1 MLEILL
7 SAGVWVRE
15 LTEVSVSM
23 LALAVVLQVLFGAA
37 VPFFPVDV
45 IGSVVDI
52 TAQLG
57 AEGLVGLIAIW
68 VLIGIMNK

>member
-1 MLEILL
+1 MLEKLQT
-7 SAGVWVRE
+7 AGVWVRE

-68 VLIGIMNK
+68 VLVGIMNK

>member
-1 MLEILL
+1 MLEKLQT
-7 SAGVWVRE
+7 AGTWIKE
-15 LTEVSVSM
+15 LTEVSVSL

-45 IGSVVDI
+45 IGSVIDI
-52 TAQLG
+52 TGQLG

-68 VLIGIMNK
+68 VLIGVMNK